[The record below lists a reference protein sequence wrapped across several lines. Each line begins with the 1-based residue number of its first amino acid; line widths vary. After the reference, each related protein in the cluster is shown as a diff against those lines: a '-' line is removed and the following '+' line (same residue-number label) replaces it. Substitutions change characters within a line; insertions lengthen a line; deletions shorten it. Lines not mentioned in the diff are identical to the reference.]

1 MTPQSEFYGLLA
13 IHIVIVALIT
23 ISSKCMLNLNDNK
36 SSHPYMLSC
45 LFFFSKAL
53 NLLVDFFSSTEDDTE
68 KIIPIKDLI
77 PDQSTSEI
85 TIPKIDYNN
94 VDYTL
99 MNTIDNQAERLPMP
113 YSIIVFVAMV
123 DIVNVTLSFYAL
135 KLTNGTVYSFI
146 AMINVANIYALCYYN
161 RFEKI
166 SKQMLIGNI
175 ISYLSIIAYII
186 YYLII
191 GDKEKLF
198 GAILLFISMLISA
211 IIFAMTNIFIL
222 LTYRVNAIKLNGV
235 ESVIAFFVYIILLI
249 CMTHISCDDPYKEY
263 VCNGNKHMEE
273 VGEFFS
279 SETAKS
285 GTKYLHMLIF
295 VVCVC
300 VYYAIEDNVRRN
312 KLNSKIAFV
321 GKELGVVL
329 IVFIV
334 MFLVPSRS
342 IVPKLAHEEINV
354 VEKIIGIVLFIGVII
369 SNEVVEMKFLKEKKE
384 EGNMYDENK
393 SATIN

>member
-23 ISSKCMLNLNDNK
+23 ISSKCMLNLNDN

-113 YSIIVFVAMV
+113 YSIMVFVAIV

-198 GAILLFISMLISA
+198 GAILLFISILISA

-263 VCNGNKHMEE
+263 VCNGNSNMEE
-273 VGEFFS
+273 VREFFS

-334 MFLVPSRS
+334 MFLVPSGS
-342 IVPKLAHEEINV
+342 IVPELAHEEINV

>member
-1 MTPQSEFYGLLA
+1 MTPQSEFYGLLV

-23 ISSKCMLNLNDNK
+23 ISSKCMLNLNDN

-146 AMINVANIYALCYYN
+146 AMINVANIYSLCYYN

-191 GDKEKLF
+191 GDNEKLF

-249 CMTHISCDDPYKEY
+249 CMTHISCDDTYKEY
-263 VCNGNKHMEE
+263 VCNWNSYMEE

-312 KLNSKIAFV
+312 KLN
-321 GKELGVVL
+321 
-329 IVFIV
+329 
-334 MFLVPSRS
+334 
-342 IVPKLAHEEINV
+342 
-354 VEKIIGIVLFIGVII
+354 
-369 SNEVVEMKFLKEKKE
+369 
-384 EGNMYDENK
+384 
-393 SATIN
+393 

>member
-23 ISSKCMLNLNDNK
+23 ISSKCMLNLNDNNT
-36 SSHPYMLSC
+36 SHPYMLSC

-113 YSIIVFVAMV
+113 YSIMVFVAIV

-146 AMINVANIYALCYYN
+146 AMINVANIYSLCYYN

-235 ESVIAFFVYIILLI
+235 ESVIAFFVYIILLM

-263 VCNGNKHMEE
+263 VCNGNRYMEE
-273 VGEFFS
+273 VEEFFS
-279 SETAKS
+279 SQTAKS

-334 MFLVPSRS
+334 MFLVPSGS

>member
-113 YSIIVFVAMV
+113 YSIMVFVAIV

-146 AMINVANIYALCYYN
+146 AMINVANIY
-161 RFEKI
+161 
-166 SKQMLIGNI
+166 S
-175 ISYLSIIAYII
+175 
-186 YYLII
+186 
-191 GDKEKLF
+191 
-198 GAILLFISMLISA
+198 
-211 IIFAMTNIFIL
+211 
-222 LTYRVNAIKLNGV
+222 
-235 ESVIAFFVYIILLI
+235 
-249 CMTHISCDDPYKEY
+249 
-263 VCNGNKHMEE
+263 
-273 VGEFFS
+273 
-279 SETAKS
+279 
-285 GTKYLHMLIF
+285 
-295 VVCVC
+295 
-300 VYYAIEDNVRRN
+300 
-312 KLNSKIAFV
+312 
-321 GKELGVVL
+321 
-329 IVFIV
+329 
-334 MFLVPSRS
+334 
-342 IVPKLAHEEINV
+342 
-354 VEKIIGIVLFIGVII
+354 
-369 SNEVVEMKFLKEKKE
+369 
-384 EGNMYDENK
+384 
-393 SATIN
+393 

>member
-23 ISSKCMLNLNDNK
+23 ISSKCMLNLNDN

-113 YSIIVFVAMV
+113 YSIMVFVAIV

-146 AMINVANIYALCYYN
+146 AMINVANIYSLCYYN

-198 GAILLFISMLISA
+198 GAILLFISILISA

-263 VCNGNKHMEE
+263 VCNGNRYMEE

-279 SETAKS
+279 SQTAKS

-334 MFLVPSRS
+334 MFLVPSGS